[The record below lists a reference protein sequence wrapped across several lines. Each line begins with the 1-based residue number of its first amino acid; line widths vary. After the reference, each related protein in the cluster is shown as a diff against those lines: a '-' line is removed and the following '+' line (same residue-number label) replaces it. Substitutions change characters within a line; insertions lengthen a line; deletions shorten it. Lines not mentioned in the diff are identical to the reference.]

1 MSAEDVVVA
10 EWDAPKG
17 YSNGRIGKGRALH
30 VGGQIGWREGTFPW
44 RETETETF
52 VAQWS
57 QTLDNVLEVVKA
69 AGGKPED
76 IADMTVFVTNMDL
89 YRATRKELG
98 GVWRQRLGKH
108 YPAMALVAVTALF
121 EPDALV
127 EIQAVAYIGES

>member
-98 GVWRQRLGKH
+98 SVWRQRLGKH